1 MAQNQTIELDSIIIA
16 SHLARY
22 VPTSLSLDNLHVV
35 YHENKNNQKMKANQ
49 FYDKHDSFIPPNPKV
64 NTQQQQQQKMET
76 SSKFAFLLK
85 NNNKKNNNKDSK
97 KTTITKFQYE
107 LPNVKKV
114 FTPLKTNKPLMVV
127 SLSVENLSALSKP
140 TVKGSKQI
148 ESSDYSEYSSDYSD
162 TE

>member
-1 MAQNQTIELDSIIIA
+1 MAKSHQEVELDSIIIA

-22 VPTSLSLDNLHVV
+22 VPTSLSLDNLHFLYNENRNNSKMRSNQVFEK
-35 YHENKNNQKMKANQ
+35 HE
-49 FYDKHDSFIPPNPKV
+49 SFIPPNPKV
-64 NTQQQQQQKMET
+64 NTQVKQQQKSET

-85 NNNKKNNNKDSK
+85 NNAKNNSK
-97 KTTITKFQYE
+97 ETKKITIAKFQYE

-114 FTPLKTNKPLMVV
+114 FTPIKTNKPLMVV
-127 SLSVENLSALSKP
+127 SLSAENLSSISKP

-148 ESSDYSEYSSDYSD
+148 ESSDYSDYSSDYSD